1 MVSLVNFQT
10 KDTLKN
16 FVLGKHIA
24 HDPVILN
31 QQVIQQ
37 THRKLIRDG
46 VENEDQAINLRV
58 KERKVLL
65 SHWQTKII

>member
-24 HDPVILN
+24 QDQN
-31 QQVIQQ
+31 QEVIQQ
-37 THRKLIRDG
+37 THQKLIRDG